1 MTVRASNTGLSAVEQ
16 AARRV
21 LAISRGAWQIPL
33 AGEAA
38 AIRPLVTD
46 IALERIETAAVIS
59 AVVAGLPISL
69 RIPADRLR
77 LLVEKLEPL
86 ADWDRLS
93 PVAKAGVLEHLL
105 ADGIEIIENQCGRKI
120 ELLKIQ
126 DSGDAK
132 PGAQF
137 GFEVTWKGFSIPIA
151 ADVHE
156 DVLHALTRWASRLP
170 RRRIPG
176 LTTSIAIRRGYAVLT
191 TEELKSLAL
200 GDGIPIAPSAAGTA
214 VAVTGEHYL
223 AQCRLKAGGAVLT
236 EDLLTRSF
244 GPMRHLM
251 SNEAIDQE
259 LQEPPVPSSI
269 NEIPVKVVFD
279 IGRIE
284 MPLDKLEAIS
294 EGHMFP
300 LDRVQTDV
308 VDIIANGRIIGRG
321 EIIAFDGFA
330 AVRVTS
336 LTG

>member
-1 MTVRASNTGLSAVEQ
+1 MTAGASNASLSALEQ
-16 AARRV
+16 AVQRV

-33 AGEAA
+33 VGEAA
-38 AIRPLVTD
+38 AIRPLATN
-46 IALERIETAAVIS
+46 IALERIETAAVVR

-86 ADWDRLS
+86 VGWDELS

-105 ADGIEIIENQCGRKI
+105 ADGIEIIENQSGRKI

-126 DSGDAK
+126 DGGDAK
-132 PGAQF
+132 AGAQF
-137 GFEVTWKGFSIPIA
+137 GFEVAWKGISIPIA

-170 RRRIPG
+170 RRRIPV

-200 GDGIPIAPSAAGTA
+200 GDGIPIDPSAAGA
-214 VAVTGEHYL
+214 AAAVTGEHYL
-223 AQCRLKAGGAVLT
+223 AQCRLEAGGAVLT
-236 EDLLTRSF
+236 EALLTRPR
-244 GPMRHLM
+244 GPLRHLM

-284 MPLDKLEAIS
+284 MPLGTLEAIG
-294 EGHMFP
+294 EGHIFP
-300 LDRVQTDV
+300 LDRAQPDV
-308 VDIIANGRIIGRG
+308 VDIVANGRIIGRG
-321 EIIAFDGFA
+321 EIIAFGGFA